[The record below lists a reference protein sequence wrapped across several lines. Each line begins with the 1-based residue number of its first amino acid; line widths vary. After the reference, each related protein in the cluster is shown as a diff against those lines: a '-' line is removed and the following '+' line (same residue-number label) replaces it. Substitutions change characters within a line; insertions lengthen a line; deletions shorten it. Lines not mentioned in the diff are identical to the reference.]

1 MAEEG
6 GEDEEGMGGEISQ
19 RGKWLNGF
27 LQGGRWSALHNV
39 DVSPRVG
46 TYEEAAFL

>member
-1 MAEEG
+1 MSKMAEEG
-6 GEDEEGMGGEISQ
+6 EDEEGKGMGGEISQ

-46 TYEEAAFL
+46 K